1 MQDASF
7 ESIDTAR
14 LRLRRFDERDVAP
27 FAAYRAD
34 AEVARY
40 QAWQDYSEEEAA
52 RFIASLRDAVPGKPG
67 EWFQFA
73 VARRGDDVLIG
84 DCALRC
90 WRNDARQAE
99 LGFSFASEHQGG
111 GFAREAVG
119 ALLGYAFGV
128 LRLRR
133 IIAIT
138 DERNRRAQALLEGL
152 GFRREGRFVKSTW
165 FKGGFSNEL
174 LYALLVEEWLSTDGT
189 A

>member
-1 MQDASF
+1 MKDASF

-14 LRLRRFDERDVAP
+14 LRLRRFAERDVAP

-40 QAWQDYSEEEAA
+40 QAWRDYGEAEAA
-52 RFIASLRDAVPGKPG
+52 RFIASLHDAVPGTPG
-67 EWFQFA
+67 QWFQFA
-73 VARRGDDVLIG
+73 VARRDDDLLVG

-99 LGFSFASEHQGG
+99 LGFSFAPEHQGR
-111 GFAREAVG
+111 GFAREAGG

-138 DERNRRAQALLEGL
+138 DERNRRAQALLERL
-152 GFRREGRFVKSTW
+152 GFRREGHFVKSTW
-165 FKGGFSNEL
+165 FKGAWANEL
-174 LYALLVEEWLSTDGT
+174 LYALLAEEWLSTEGE